1 MKKILVI
8 SDLHCGHMVG
18 LTPPDWWRPER
29 TYEGKVQRALWGAYV
44 DMLRDVGR
52 VDCLVVNGDAI
63 DGRGKKSG
71 GTEQIEP
78 DRLEQVAMAEQCIAV
93 TKAPS
98 VRLTYGTAYHV
109 SEDGEDIESVLAKN
123 VGAVDIGSHTWLDAE
138 GVVIDCRHHCGSS
151 GIPHGRGTQPAR
163 ERLWNVLWSDKGQ
176 CPRAQVIIRSH
187 VHYHS
192 YVGGSDWVAMT
203 TPALQGLGSKYGARR
218 CSGTVDFGMVLI
230 NCKQGDFSWVAH
242 TRNVVAQHRSAAK
255 I

>member
-44 DMLRDVGR
+44 DMLKDVGR

-78 DRLEQVAMAEQCIAV
+78 DRLEQVSMAEHCIRAAK
-93 TKAPS
+93 TKQ
-98 VRLTYGTAYHV
+98 VRLTYGTGYHV

-123 VGAVDIGSHTWLDAE
+123 IGAADIGSHTWLDAE

-151 GIPHGRGTQPAR
+151 GIPHGRGTAAAR

-176 CPRAQVIIRSH
+176 CPRARVIVRSH

-192 YVGGSDWVAMT
+192 FVGGADWVAMT

-218 CSGTVDFGMVLI
+218 CSGTVDFGMILI
-230 NCKQGDFSWVAH
+230 HCEKGNYSWQAH
-242 TRNVVAQHRSAAK
+242 TRNVTAQHRSAAK